1 MIRAKVCGIT
11 RIEDAVAAADAGFHA
26 IGLVFVGASK
36 RCVSPQEAARISA
49 ALPPFVGRVGLFMD
63 ASEADVETVLS
74 SVGLNWLQFHGNE
87 SEAFCRQFGLPWI
100 KAIAMGGDS
109 AQDPNDYPGAD
120 ALLLDSHVAGEQGGS
135 GETFDWSSVP
145 ELNRPLVLAGGLR
158 PENVA
163 SACRALRPAAVDVSS
178 GVEVRPGI
186 KDVNL
191 MRYFMEALN
200 HG

>member
-11 RIEDAVAAADAGFHA
+11 RVEDAKAAANAGFHA
-26 IGLVFVGASK
+26 IGLVFVDASK
-36 RCVSPQEAARISA
+36 RSLSAPEAARISA

-63 ASEADVETVLS
+63 ASAAEVEAVLS
-74 SVGLNWLQFHGNE
+74 SVALNWLQFHGDE
-87 SEAFCRQFGLPWI
+87 SDAFCRQFGLPWI
-100 KAIAMGGDS
+100 KAIAMGGAE
-109 AQDPNDYPGAD
+109 AQDPEAYPGAD
-120 ALLLDSHVAGEQGGS
+120 SLLLDSHVAGEQGGS

-145 ELNRPLVLAGGLR
+145 ALNRPWVLAGGLR
-158 PENVA
+158 PDNVA

-191 MRYFMEALN
+191 MRKFMEALSN
-200 HG
+200 G